1 MQNDVLFREGMRTA
15 FESAANIQPTVGRL
29 KMAELVADLFD
40 RELHK
45 AGRGEGI
52 QNYCVLF
59 FFLFSFFF
67 SRKCV
72 CADSP
77 FVFFFLFFFSSFFFS
92 SFFLLQACPHELI
105 LIHFQWIQH

>member
-59 FFLFSFFF
+59 YFF
-67 SRKCV
+67 RKCV

-77 FVFFFLFFFSSFFFS
+77 FSFFLFSSFFFL

-105 LIHFQWIQH
+105 LIHFRWIQH